1 MADQPIQAI
10 SMPLY
15 QSKGWM
21 KLIAIVSIISGV
33 LWALSIIGIIVAW
46 IPIWIGVVLYQAA
59 SASEQAYSTGSSD
72 AMLLAQNKLK
82 SFFTIM
88 GVFTLVVIILYAL
101 MFAWMLFFG
110 GMAMLESMSTMP
122 QGLPQ

>member
-21 KLIAIVSIISGV
+21 KLIAIVSILSGV
-33 LWALSIIGIIVAW
+33 LTALSIIGIIVAW
-46 IPIWIGVVLYQAA
+46 IPIWIGVVLFQAA
-59 SASEQAYSTGSSD
+59 SAAEQAYSTGSSD

-82 SFFTIM
+82 SYFTIM
-88 GVFTLVVIILYAL
+88 GVFTLIVIILNVLVFVWA
-101 MFAWMLFFG
+101 LFFG
-110 GMAMLESMSTMP
+110 GMAMLETMSNMP
-122 QGLPQ
+122 QGVPQ